1 MNVMHTATHVNIY
14 VRLLDTVQLINAMH
28 KCTNWPP
35 RLRVTR
41 LRFLHHHPDTGIY
54 GSHPSMKSSFYI
66 SPRPHPPH
74 IMRCSI
80 YQCSMF
86 KAESCNTFARI
97 TCPFFLPVSI
107 QNHIWC
113 WLSWDSFWFAFRIG
127 KQRRLWCYVH
137 WVARGEEVRGY
148 RHRLTVSA
156 FRSKLKLSTN
166 HLHTQTVAK
175 PIWKWRP

>member
-1 MNVMHTATHVNIY
+1 MNVMHTATHVHIY

-35 RLRVTR
+35 RLQVNR
-41 LRFLHHHPDTGIY
+41 LQFLHHHPDTGIY

-74 IMRCSI
+74 IMKDMLFGAVYI
-80 YQCSMF
+80 NVQCL
-86 KAESCNTFARI
+86 KQNHAI
-97 TCPFFLPVSI
+97 LVPVSI

-156 FRSKLKLSTN
+156 FRSKHKLSTN
-166 HLHTQTVAK
+166 HLQTQTVAK